1 MRGKILFFGARFITS
16 CTFLHFVEQAN
27 RISYRYSKI
36 FKGDVKLNNKLIKQK
51 DYEFFVRATEKLEFS
66 EYKNNTKI
74 EKDLIKNNILKIKKK
89 NNLNISICDSQKLY
103 FFVQN
108 KLKNNRYYILDG
120 PPKII

>member
-1 MRGKILFFGARFITS
+1 M
-16 CTFLHFVEQAN
+16 
-27 RISYRYSKI
+27 
-36 FKGDVKLNNKLIKQK
+36 
-51 DYEFFVRATEKLEFS
+51 EFS

-108 KLKNNRYYILDG
+108 KLKNNGYYILDG